1 MECVEIDRDM
11 LNDPEIDKLTTEQL
25 GKLFKEAL
33 RGEIN
38 LCSKYMRKRN
48 VNITRNVSECDG

>member
-1 MECVEIDRDM
+1 MNCIEIDIEM

-33 RGEIN
+33 HGEIN
-38 LCSKYMRKRN
+38 LCSKYMRDRE
-48 VNITRNVSECDG
+48 VVSEVDRDDT